1 MLSRADSR
9 KKVGGVSGN
18 GRFLSDL
25 ETISKAFYVDNTV
38 ARLASST
45 ASSRS
50 KSVVKSHLPEPK
62 VKPKDHKNNT
72 KDSFDKEKKSS
83 IWSWKGLKSLTHV
96 RNRRFNCC
104 FSLLVQ
110 SIEGL
115 PAFFDDVCLVVHWKR
130 RDGEQMTRP
139 IRVSQGVAEFEEQ
152 LIHSCS
158 VYGSRSGPHH
168 SVKYEAK
175 HFLLFVSVYDAPELD
190 LGKHRIDLTRLL
202 PLTLEELEE
211 QKSSGKWTTSFK
223 LSGKA
228 RGATMNVSFGYEV
241 VTENTS
247 SELSRNRTVPEI
259 LSSLQHSARTAKVM
273 GPSDQIDELS
283 IHRAESLPARSSA
296 LNQSAEDIKD
306 LHEVLPISRSELRDS
321 VNILY
326 QKLDEE
332 ASSSSVENKFE
343 ADALSSPTNPHKK
356 LDNDALSS
364 ATDPPKA
371 DLFTLPD
378 ADEKICGPGC
388 ETTEFSD
395 PHKADLFTP
404 PDADEQVCGPEC
416 EMTEF
421 SFVDEGIE
429 ELTKEHLKT
438 EDQLSKIA
446 QGSSVAIEVAL
457 DEEAPTLPSAVEG
470 VPQNDEQSPS
480 NCKEKEYDMFSKESL
495 MKELEVALSCTSDLV
510 NEELDSQED
519 GTDALDLENYLEV
532 DSDHRDSRKGKSL
545 SLDDVADSVANDFL
559 EMLGM
564 EHSPFGLSSESEP
577 ESPRERLLRQFEKD
591 VLSNGGL
598 LNFDIYDDPVEL
610 VSDSPMGSVWEPI
623 SEEFH
628 RSSMFEGLGEMSEIE
643 TDAFRTKT
651 RASRMEDLETEALMH
666 EWGLNEKAFLNS
678 PPSTSGGFGSP
689 IDLPPEDPQQL
700 PPLAEG
706 LGPFVQTKDGGFLR
720 SMNPALFKNA
730 KSGGSLIMQVSNPV
744 VVPAEM
750 GSGVMDILQGLASV
764 GIEKLSMQAS
774 RLMPLEDVTGKT
786 VQQIAWEG
794 AQSLEGPERQDLL
807 HQESEIRQNLPSDP
821 SVKDIRTAARSNKFE
836 SSSLSSDTEYVSLE
850 DLAPLAMDKIE
861 ALSIEGLRIQ
871 SGMSDE
877 DAPSN
882 ISTQSIGEFS
892 ALKGKTADV
901 VGSIGLDGTC
911 GLQLMDIKDNGEEV
925 DGLMGLSLTLDEWMK
940 LDSGEIADDD
950 LVSERTSKILAAH
963 HATSLDQFRGRSKG
977 EKRRSRSR
985 KYGLL
990 GNNFT
995 VALMVQLRDPLRNYE
1010 PVGTPM
1016 LALIQ
1021 VERVFIPPKPKIYGT
1036 VSLLR
1041 NSNEDEEVPKCSKK
1055 ENIIEKSK
1063 EDEIHEEELIP
1074 QYKITEVRV
1083 AGPKTEP
1090 EPGKKKLWGSTNQQ
1104 QSGSR
1109 WLLANGMGKK
1119 NKHPLMKSKAV
1130 AKSSDPSAAPM
1141 TTTVQPRNTLWSI
1154 SNRGKNRG

>member
-1 MLSRADSR
+1 
-9 KKVGGVSGN
+9 
-18 GRFLSDL
+18 
-25 ETISKAFYVDNTV
+25 
-38 ARLASST
+38 
-45 ASSRS
+45 
-50 KSVVKSHLPEPK
+50 
-62 VKPKDHKNNT
+62 
-72 KDSFDKEKKSS
+72 
-83 IWSWKGLKSLTHV
+83 
-96 RNRRFNCC
+96 
-104 FSLLVQ
+104 
-110 SIEGL
+110 
-115 PAFFDDVCLVVHWKR
+115 
-130 RDGEQMTRP
+130 MTRP

-241 VTENTS
+241 VTENSS

-259 LSSLQHSARTAKVM
+259 LSSLQHSARTAKIM
-273 GPSDQIDELS
+273 GPSDQMDELS
-283 IHRAESLPARSSA
+283 IHRAGSLPARSSA

-343 ADALSSPTNPHKK
+343 ADALSSPTNPHNK
-356 LDNDALSS
+356 LENDALSS
-364 ATDPPKA
+364 ATDLPKQIYVHC
-371 DLFTLPD
+371 LMLM
-378 ADEKICGPGC
+378 K
-388 ETTEFSD
+388 
-395 PHKADLFTP
+395 K
-404 PDADEQVCGPEC
+404 
-416 EMTEF
+416 
-421 SFVDEGIE
+421 FVDRN
-429 ELTKEHLKT
+429 
-438 EDQLSKIA
+438 IA

-457 DEEAPTLPSAVEG
+457 DEEAPTHPSAVEG

-480 NCKEKEYDMFSKESL
+480 NCKEKENDMFSKESL

-532 DSDHRDSRKGKSL
+532 DSDHRDSGKGKSL

-610 VSDSPMGSVWEPI
+610 VSDSPMGSGWEPI

-689 IDLPPEDPQQL
+689 IDYLLRPQQL

-730 KSGGSLIMQVSNPV
+730 KSGG
-744 VVPAEM
+744 
-750 GSGVMDILQGLASV
+750 
-764 GIEKLSMQAS
+764 
-774 RLMPLEDVTGKT
+774 
-786 VQQIAWEG
+786 
-794 AQSLEGPERQDLL
+794 
-807 HQESEIRQNLPSDP
+807 
-821 SVKDIRTAARSNKFE
+821 RT
-836 SSSLSSDTEYVSLE
+836 
-850 DLAPLAMDKIE
+850 
-861 ALSIEGLRIQ
+861 
-871 SGMSDE
+871 
-877 DAPSN
+877 
-882 ISTQSIGEFS
+882 
-892 ALKGKTADV
+892 
-901 VGSIGLDGTC
+901 
-911 GLQLMDIKDNGEEV
+911 
-925 DGLMGLSLTLDEWMK
+925 
-940 LDSGEIADDD
+940 
-950 LVSERTSKILAAH
+950 
-963 HATSLDQFRGRSKG
+963 
-977 EKRRSRSR
+977 
-985 KYGLL
+985 
-990 GNNFT
+990 
-995 VALMVQLRDPLRNYE
+995 
-1010 PVGTPM
+1010 
-1016 LALIQ
+1016 
-1021 VERVFIPPKPKIYGT
+1021 
-1036 VSLLR
+1036 
-1041 NSNEDEEVPKCSKK
+1041 
-1055 ENIIEKSK
+1055 
-1063 EDEIHEEELIP
+1063 
-1074 QYKITEVRV
+1074 
-1083 AGPKTEP
+1083 
-1090 EPGKKKLWGSTNQQ
+1090 
-1104 QSGSR
+1104 
-1109 WLLANGMGKK
+1109 
-1119 NKHPLMKSKAV
+1119 
-1130 AKSSDPSAAPM
+1130 
-1141 TTTVQPRNTLWSI
+1141 
-1154 SNRGKNRG
+1154 